1 LEYEAVGRSVGL
13 DDTDAVPDTFY
24 ASIEPLEER
33 IIETPAKTLA
43 GVQAKALV
51 LRAYQLA
58 RSGACASLGDIE
70 ERLRSEGF
78 HPVSIQEYLAGSSLR
93 ANLTMLCEETKGRGT
108 VNRRT

>member
-1 LEYEAVGRSVGL
+1 MKQ
-13 DDTDAVPDTFY
+13 
-24 ASIEPLEER
+24 I
-33 IIETPAKTLA
+33 
-43 GVQAKALV
+43 V

-93 ANLTMLCEETKGRGT
+93 ANLTMLCEEMKGRGT
-108 VNRRT
+108 ANRRT

>member
-1 LEYEAVGRSVGL
+1 MKQ
-13 DDTDAVPDTFY
+13 
-24 ASIEPLEER
+24 I
-33 IIETPAKTLA
+33 
-43 GVQAKALV
+43 V

-58 RSGACASLGDIE
+58 RSGTCASLGDIE

-78 HPVSIQEYLAGSSLR
+78 HPVSIQEDLAGPALR